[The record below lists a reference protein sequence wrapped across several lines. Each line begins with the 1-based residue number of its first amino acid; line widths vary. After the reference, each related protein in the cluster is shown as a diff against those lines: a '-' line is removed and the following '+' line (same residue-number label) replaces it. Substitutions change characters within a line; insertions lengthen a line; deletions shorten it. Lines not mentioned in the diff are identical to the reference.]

1 MIVTIKNKIPLYKN
15 GEKASNI
22 ELLEI
27 EEYGFNI
34 VSQIDLYQIGDK
46 AVYIEP
52 DMNLPDN
59 QLFESFIRPNGDAKK
74 SRLGSNNRVRA
85 IKFNFSKE
93 NSSEIVY
100 SNGILLPIEE
110 VQNFTSNLQIKLLSQ
125 EQIYELLGV
134 TKYEAPEESSKGGLK
149 NGQSGAFPKGW
160 YRTDETNFMKICNS
174 LTFPQTFVGAEKCDG
189 SSISIS
195 ASYICSRNQ
204 SKPLTYE
211 KVVGTRALTW
221 WEKVKKFFN
230 KSYRPDIGIKE
241 TVESDSNFVKYGKKY
256 YELLREESFDDII
269 LYDDIVLRGELNG
282 GHLKGSG
289 NKNNPA
295 AKEEP
300 NIKFYGVDILRNG
313 ITEKVDYLTFRKV
326 VESLELPTVKEVFNR
341 QFESKEDLLQT
352 CQEYFKTNLIEGI
365 VCRSL
370 DSTISFKVMNDEYD
384 SRKN

>member
-1 MIVTIKNKIPLYKN
+1 MIVTIKNKIPLYKK

-59 QLFESFIRPNGDAKK
+59 QLFESFIRPNGDVKK

-85 IKFNFSKE
+85 IKFKFSKE

-100 SNGILLPIEE
+100 SNGILLPIVE

-149 NGQSGAFPKGW
+149 NGQSGEFPKGW

-174 LTFPQTFVGAEKCDG
+174 LTFPQTFVGTEKCDG

-195 ASYICSRNQ
+195 SNYICSRNQ
-204 SKPLTYE
+204 SKPPIYQ

-221 WEKVKKFFN
+221 WEKVIKFFN
-230 KSYRPDIGIKE
+230 KSYRPDVGIKE
-241 TVESDSNFVKYGKKY
+241 HVMSDSDFVKYGLKY
-256 YELLREESFDDII
+256 YNLLAKTEYHN
-269 LYDDIVLRGELNG
+269 LVLRGELNG

-289 NKNNPA
+289 NKNNPS
-295 AKEEP
+295 AKEEA
-300 NIKFYGVDILRNG
+300 NIKFYGVDILKNG
-313 ITEKVDYLTFRKV
+313 ITEKADYLTFRKV
-326 VESLELPTVKEVFNR
+326 VENLELPTVKEVFNR

-352 CQEYFKTNLIEGI
+352 CADYFKSNLIEGI

-384 SRKN
+384 SRK